1 MVMILVVGHYTI
13 ELFVGSLLFQLVT
26 GIAFA
31 SITIDALFCAVLS
44 LIITYYEIM
53 RIDKINSKVEMA
65 YKNIGNGKVN
75 QLVRQFNDE
84 HNRFCSHIWTLN
96 EITKKFYIA
105 FLLTNIPLNLLAQH
119 QVLFESIKVPI
130 KLVFIY
136 ALLFND
142 MCLFGLQAAYALVS
156 KKIHAMNSKLSRLQ
170 WSLNGYPFR
179 MRIKFKLLMSLER
192 ISAKQKIGFTIA
204 GTAMTFPLFSKV
216 IRLKKLH
223 MLIYF
228 YLDSL

>member
-1 MVMILVVGHYTI
+1 
-13 ELFVGSLLFQLVT
+13 
-26 GIAFA
+26 
-31 SITIDALFCAVLS
+31 
-44 LIITYYEIM
+44 
-53 RIDKINSKVEMA
+53 MA

-75 QLVRQFNDE
+75 QLVRQFTEE

-105 FLLTNIPLNLLAQH
+105 FLVTNIPLNLLAQH

-228 YLDSL
+228 YLDSLWSDTYDFSFWYKRCQTDSGKMIEPFLLFKLNVSWQWIHNGVFRNQQI